1 MIRLLI
7 VDDHVIVRLGL
18 EMVFATVPDV
28 EVVGTAADGNL
39 AIEQF
44 QALAPDVV
52 LMDIGMPHLDGIEAT
67 RQMLALDP
75 DSRIVI
81 LTGYADKPRIERAL
95 RAGAVACLF
104 KDADPEDVIQAVRAA
119 HDRGARTP
127 GAPDTGAVP
136 EQPQPPRQD
145 RTPPEGGLGR
155 LDTSRRRVAT
165 QLTQLQRRIAVTGRL
180 RAALL

>member
-39 AIEQF
+39 AVDQF
-44 QALAPDVV
+44 RALAPDVV

-81 LTGYADKPRIERAL
+81 LTGYADRPRIERAL

-119 HDRGARTP
+119 HARGARTA
-127 GAPDTGAVP
+127 GARDTDAVA
-136 EQPQPPRQD
+136 EQPQPPQQD
-145 RTPPEGGLGR
+145 RTPPDGELGR
-155 LDTSRRRVAT
+155 LDTTRRRVTAH
-165 QLTQLQRRIAVTGRL
+165 LTQLLRRIAVTGRL
-180 RAALL
+180 RAAPL